1 MAAWPNLLLVHS
13 QAAEPT
19 LADSYALTEERIL
32 GGTTARRGD
41 AVFVRGEGSWLYD
54 ADGRQYL
61 DLASAQGVAL
71 LGHCHP
77 SISEAIARQ
86 AATLISC
93 PAFLYN
99 DMRAQFADALT
110 QVLPKHLQ
118 YVFLA
123 NSGAEAID
131 GALKFARLTTKRA
144 AFVST
149 TKGFHGRT
157 MGALSVTWEPKYR
170 EGFGPLLETTHVPF
184 NNAAALDAAITDN
197 TAGVI
202 FEVVQGESGVN
213 IASAEFVQAAQRL
226 CRERGALLIVDEIQ
240 TGFGRTGRWF
250 AVEHVG
256 LEPDIMCLAKGL
268 GAGFPMGAFAYTQRV
283 RDALSQ
289 GVHGSTFGG
298 SPLACATGL
307 AALHAYR
314 GEGLIEQSAR
324 LGAVM
329 LQQLRNAL
337 AGVEVV
343 RDIRGLGLMLAVEL
357 RTKVA
362 PVLKSLMVDHG
373 VLALPAGP
381 TVLRLLPPL
390 VITEEQIEIGVR
402 AISTAIRE
410 LKG

>member
-1 MAAWPNLLLVHS
+1 
-13 QAAEPT
+13 
-19 LADSYALTEERIL
+19 LADPRASIEERIL
-32 GGTTARRGD
+32 GGTTARRGE
-41 AVFVRGEGSWLYD
+41 AVFVRGEGCWLFD
-54 ADGRQYL
+54 SDDRRYL

-77 SISEAIARQ
+77 SISDAIARQ

-93 PAFLYN
+93 PAFLYS
-99 DMRAQFADALT
+99 DVRAEFAQALT
-110 QVLPKHLQ
+110 DVLPSHLP
-118 YVFLA
+118 YAFLA

-131 GALKFARLTTKRA
+131 GALKFARLTTKRT

-157 MGALSVTWEPKYR
+157 IGALSVTWEPKYR
-170 EGFGPLLETTHVPF
+170 EGFGPLLETAHVPF
-184 NNAAALDAAITDN
+184 NNVAALEKAITDN
-197 TAGVI
+197 TAAVI

-213 IASAEFVQAAQRL
+213 LASAEFAAAAERL

-256 LEPDIMCLAKGL
+256 LEPDIICLAKGL

-283 RDALSQ
+283 RDVLSQ
-289 GVHGSTFGG
+289 GAHGSTFGG
-298 SPLACATGL
+298 SPLACAAGL
-307 AALHAYR
+307 AALHTYR

-324 LGAVM
+324 LGALM
-329 LQQLRNAL
+329 LAQLRRGLEN
-337 AGVEVV
+337 VPVV
-343 RDIRGLGLMLAVEL
+343 RDIRGLGLMMAVEL

-373 VLALPAGP
+373 VIALPAGP

-390 VITEEQIEIGVR
+390 VIDEAQIEFGVR
-402 AISTAIRE
+402 AIVSAIHD
-410 LKG
+410 LKA

>member
-1 MAAWPNLLLVHS
+1 MDPRS
-13 QAAEPT
+13 
-19 LADSYALTEERIL
+19 ALEERIL

-41 AVFVRGEGSWLYD
+41 AVFVRGEGCWLFD
-54 ADGRQYL
+54 SNGRRYL
-61 DLASAQGVAL
+61 DLSSAQGVAM
-71 LGHCHP
+71 LGHSHP
-77 SISEAIARQ
+77 GLAAAVAQQ

-99 DMRAQFADALT
+99 DKRAEFAQALT
-110 QVLPKHLQ
+110 EVLPAHLPH
-118 YVFLA
+118 VFLT

-131 GALKFARLTTKRA
+131 GALKFARLFTTRS

-157 MGALSVTWEPKYR
+157 IGALSVTWEPKYR

-184 NNAAALDAAITDN
+184 NNAQALDTAITDQ
-197 TAGVI
+197 TAAVV
-202 FEVVQGESGVN
+202 FEIVQGESGVN
-213 IASAEFVQAAQRL
+213 LGSHDFLHTAQRL

-250 AVEHVG
+250 AVEHAG
-256 LEPDIMCLAKGL
+256 LQPDIMCLAKGL
-268 GAGFPMGAFAYTQRV
+268 GAGFPMGAFAYTAAV
-283 RDALSQ
+283 RAALTQ

-298 SPLACATGL
+298 SPLASAAGL

-314 GEGLIEQSAR
+314 HEALIDRSAH
-324 LGAVM
+324 LGAMM
-329 LQQLRNAL
+329 LDSLRRRL
-337 AGVEVV
+337 DGVAAV

-362 PVLKSLMVDHG
+362 PVLKSLMIDHG
-373 VLALPAGP
+373 VIALPAGP

-390 VITEEQIEIGVR
+390 VITEEQAELGIDTIARVIG
-402 AISTAIRE
+402 ALPS
-410 LKG
+410 

>member
-1 MAAWPNLLLVHS
+1 MA
-13 QAAEPT
+13 PT
-19 LADSYALTEERIL
+19 LADHRAAIEERIL
-32 GGTTARRGD
+32 GGTTARRGE
-41 AVFVRGEGSWLYD
+41 AVFVRGEGCWLYD
-54 ADGRQYL
+54 SDDRRYL

-77 SISEAIARQ
+77 SISDAIARQ

-99 DMRAQFADALT
+99 DVRAEFAETLT
-110 QVLPKHLQ
+110 TVLPPLLP

-131 GALKFARLTTKRA
+131 GALKFARLCTGRA

-170 EGFGPLLETTHVPF
+170 EGFGPLLETTHVSF
-184 NNAAALDAAITDN
+184 NNVAALDAAIGDG
-197 TAGVI
+197 TAAVI

-213 IASAEFVQAAQRL
+213 IASSEFAQAAARL

-250 AVEHVG
+250 AIEHVG
-256 LEPDIMCLAKGL
+256 LEPDVICLAKGL
-268 GAGFPMGAFAYTQRV
+268 GAGFPMGALAYTQRV
-283 RDALSQ
+283 RDALSH
-289 GVHGSTFGG
+289 GAHGSTFGG
-298 SPLACATGL
+298 SPLACAAGL

-314 GEGLIEQSAR
+314 GEALIEHSAR
-324 LGAVM
+324 LGAAM
-329 LQQLRNAL
+329 LAALREAL
-337 AGVEVV
+337 HGVAVV

-362 PVLKSLMVDHG
+362 PVLKSLMVNHG
-373 VLALPAGP
+373 VIALPAGP

-390 VITEEQIEIGVR
+390 VISEEQMQYGVS
-402 AISTAIRE
+402 AIAAAIRE
-410 LKG
+410 LKP

>member
-1 MAAWPNLLLVHS
+1 
-13 QAAEPT
+13 
-19 LADSYALTEERIL
+19 
-32 GGTTARRGD
+32 
-41 AVFVRGEGSWLYD
+41 VFVRGEGCWLYD
-54 ADGRQYL
+54 SDDRRYL

-77 SISEAIARQ
+77 SISDAIARQ

-99 DMRAQFADALT
+99 DVRAEFAQALT
-110 QVLPKHLQ
+110 EVLPRHLP

-131 GALKFARLTTKRA
+131 GALKFARLCTRRS

-184 NNAAALDAAITDN
+184 NKAAALDAAITDN
-197 TAGVI
+197 TAAVV

-213 IASAEFVQAAQRL
+213 IAAAEFVQTAARL
-226 CRERGALLIVDEIQ
+226 CRERGALLVVDEIQ

-250 AVEHVG
+250 AIEHVG
-256 LEPDIMCLAKGL
+256 LEPDIICLAKGL

-283 RDALSQ
+283 RDALST
-289 GVHGSTFGG
+289 GAHGSTFGG
-298 SPLACATGL
+298 SPLACAAGL
-307 AALHAYR
+307 AALQAYR

-324 LGAVM
+324 LGELM
-329 LQQLRNAL
+329 LDRLRDAL
-337 AGVEVV
+337 DGVAVV
-343 RDIRGLGLMLAVEL
+343 RDIRGLGLMMAVEL

-362 PVLKSLMVDHG
+362 PVLKTLMVEHG
-373 VLALPAGP
+373 VIALPAGP

-390 VITEEQIEIGVR
+390 VISEEEIDYGVR
-402 AISTAIRE
+402 AITTAIRDFT
-410 LKG
+410 L